1 MRTIQVNEDLR
12 KPGRDYQPVYEY
24 IKGHPGWCHSLDS
37 CWLIRTEKTA
47 ADVRD
52 ELMELVDS
60 SDEVATFDVTQD
72 LWATNFSDKRTEW
85 LKNQMGFAR
94 AA

>member
-12 KPGRDYQPVYEY
+12 KPGRTPACTSTSR
-24 IKGHPGWCHSLDS
+24 GHPGWCHSLDS